1 MCLHV
6 ETAEN
11 LPMGD
16 EASGSK
22 ALESPPVKLA
32 LEVDAKKSKKR
43 KRRTH
48 CSTMVANDCHITK
61 LEKSYTRV
69 MLSLTKPSY
78 LLGLGSNF
86 IRHENR
92 MRLFH
97 LLQKLVR
104 QHNWREAAGV
114 LSVFLRATCK
124 DKSPILNR
132 FKYTVSLDLLK
143 HIEGDDVSLSAISS
157 IYDTW
162 MARIGT
168 NLSNTRNKDGQMKE
182 DSFVVR
188 LQFILSRVMQGD
200 IEAERHNVKILME
213 ERGYENHPF
222 FNMILGLISS
232 QLWYS
237 SLPEEMQWKDTFQIH
252 SPTHSDMPATPS
264 QLEMS
269 AMRFSYEVGDSERHN
284 AIFNEESGAS
294 FHCDSETSVM
304 KDKEISV
311 EVDGSFN
318 REALPVEVGKLHKEN
333 LQKDFQLQGFYVNS
347 AESDASFDNNGG
359 HMHFV
364 PNPTAFENSGSW
376 LLPLRTGN
384 WELDQ
389 IVRDEEYRNAVKYLQ
404 EAVHSTP
411 PVPAALLPL
420 VQLLL
425 IGCKDKE
432 ALDEIEKFCA
442 NSSGALPKRMKANIL
457 EHVDPNNSVV
467 LATCYEDALKSDP
480 KCSQSLARL
489 ISLHQKGDY
498 SPQSLLEMIA
508 LHLDAVFVEYD
519 TWREFALCFFKVSR
533 CEEDEMSVCQHGNE
547 GEKRQ
552 SYSVCYHGIP
562 KMFTQG
568 KSVGPW
574 RSRCRWWST
583 RHFGKSILASEID
596 AGDWQLLTYKAAC
609 ASHMYGQDFGYV
621 AKAYTCIQKE
631 NNRDLSMFLRQH
643 MQNSLGLYSQLQRG
657 TN

>member
-1 MCLHV
+1 MYLHAETV
-6 ETAEN
+6 ED
-11 LPMGD
+11 LPIED
-16 EASGSK
+16 EAIGSK
-22 ALESPPVKLA
+22 ALESPPVKLS
-32 LEVDAKKSKKR
+32 LEFDAKKSKKR
-43 KRRTH
+43 KRRRH

-104 QHNWREAAGV
+104 QHNWKEAAGV
-114 LSVFLRATCK
+114 LSVFLKATRK

-132 FKYTVSLDLLK
+132 FKYTVLLDLLK
-143 HIEGDDVSLSAISS
+143 HIEGDDVSLSAISG

-168 NLSNTRNKDGQMKE
+168 NLSNKRTKDGQMKE

-188 LQFILSRVMQGD
+188 LQFILSRVLQGD
-200 IEAERHNVKILME
+200 IEDERHNVKILME

-237 SLPEEMQWKDTFQIH
+237 SLPEEIQWKDTFKIH
-252 SPTHSDMPATPS
+252 SPTHSDESATPS

-269 AMRFSYEVGDSERHN
+269 ATRFSHEVGDSERHN
-284 AIFNEESGAS
+284 TVFNEESGAS

-304 KDKEISV
+304 KEREISV
-311 EVDGSFN
+311 EVDGSVN
-318 REALPVEVGKLHKEN
+318 REALPVKVDKLHKEN
-333 LQKDFQLQGFYVNS
+333 LQIDFQPRGFYVNS
-347 AESDASFDNNGG
+347 AETDASFDNNGG

-364 PNPTAFENSGSW
+364 PNLTAFENSGSW

-384 WELDQ
+384 WDLDQ

-442 NSSGALPKRMKANIL
+442 NSSGALPKRMKANLL
-457 EHVDPNNSVV
+457 ERVDPNNSVI
-467 LATCYEDALKSDP
+467 LATCYEDTLKSDP
-480 KCSQSLARL
+480 KCSHSLARL
-489 ISLHQKGDY
+489 IRLHQKGDY

-508 LHLDAVFVEYD
+508 LHLDAVFVEHD
-519 TWREFALCFFKVSR
+519 TWREFALCFLKVSR
-533 CEEDEMSVCQHGNE
+533 CEEDEMSVCLNGNE

-552 SYSVCYHGIP
+552 SYSFCYNGIP
-562 KMFTQG
+562 KMFTHG
-568 KSVGPW
+568 KSVGLW

-583 RHFGKSILASEID
+583 RHFSKSILGSEID

-643 MQNSLGLYSQLQRG
+643 RQNSIGFYSQHQRG
-657 TN
+657 NS

>member
-1 MCLHV
+1 MYLHAETV
-6 ETAEN
+6 ED
-11 LPMGD
+11 LPLE

-32 LEVDAKKSKKR
+32 LEADAKKSKKR
-43 KRRTH
+43 KRRGH

-78 LLGLGSNF
+78 LLGLGSNY

-92 MRLFH
+92 MRLFN

-104 QHNWREAAGV
+104 QHNWKEAAGV
-114 LSVFLRATCK
+114 LGVFLKATRK

-132 FKYTVSLDLLK
+132 FKYTVLLDLLK
-143 HIEGDDVSLSAISS
+143 HIEGDDVSLSAISG

-162 MARIGT
+162 MTRIGT
-168 NLSNTRNKDGQMKE
+168 NLANKRTKDGQMKE

-188 LQFILSRVMQGD
+188 LQFILSRVLQGD

-237 SLPEEMQWKDTFQIH
+237 SLPEEIQWKDTFKIH
-252 SPTHSDMPATPS
+252 SPTCSDQSPTPS
-264 QLEMS
+264 QIEMS
-269 AMRFSYEVGDSERHN
+269 ATRFSHDIGDSAGHN
-284 AIFNEESGAS
+284 TAFNEESGAS
-294 FHCDSETSVM
+294 FRCDSETSVM
-304 KDKEISV
+304 KEKEISV
-311 EVDGSFN
+311 EDDGSFN
-318 REALPVEVGKLHKEN
+318 REVLPVKVDKQHKEN
-333 LQKDFQLQGFYVNS
+333 LQIDFQPRGFYVNS

-359 HMHFV
+359 QMRFV
-364 PNPTAFENSGSW
+364 PNLTAFENLGSW

-384 WELDQ
+384 WDLDR
-389 IVRDEEYRNAVKYLQ
+389 IVHDEEYRNAVKYLQ
-404 EAVHSTP
+404 EAIHSTP

-442 NSSGALPKRMKANIL
+442 ISSGALPKRMKANLL
-457 EHVDPNNSVV
+457 ERVDPNNSVI
-467 LATCYEDALKSDP
+467 LATCYEDTLKSDP
-480 KCSQSLARL
+480 KCSHSLARL
-489 ISLHQKGDY
+489 IRLHQKGDY

-508 LHLDAVFVEYD
+508 LHLDAVFVEHD
-519 TWREFALCFFKVSR
+519 TWREFALCFLKVSR
-533 CEEDEMSVCQHGNE
+533 CEEDEMSVCLHGNE

-552 SYSVCYHGIP
+552 SYSFCYNGIP
-562 KMFTQG
+562 KMFTHG
-568 KSVGPW
+568 KSVGLW

-583 RHFGKSILASEID
+583 RHFSKSILASEID

-609 ASHMYGQDFGYV
+609 ASHMYGKDFGYV
-621 AKAYTCIQKE
+621 AKAYTCIRKE

-643 MQNSLGLYSQLQRG
+643 MQNSIGFYSQLQRG
-657 TN
+657 NS

>member
-1 MCLHV
+1 MYLHAETV
-6 ETAEN
+6 ED
-11 LPMGD
+11 LPIED
-16 EASGSK
+16 EAIGSK
-22 ALESPPVKLA
+22 ALESPPVKLS

-43 KRRTH
+43 KRRSH

-104 QHNWREAAGV
+104 QHNWKEAAGV
-114 LSVFLRATCK
+114 LSVFLKATRK

-132 FKYTVSLDLLK
+132 FKYTVLLDLLK
-143 HIEGDDVSLSAISS
+143 HIEGDDVSLSAISG

-168 NLSNTRNKDGQMKE
+168 NLSNKRTKDGQMKE

-188 LQFILSRVMQGD
+188 LQFILSRVLQGD

-237 SLPEEMQWKDTFQIH
+237 SLPEEIQWKDTFKIH
-252 SPTHSDMPATPS
+252 SPMHSDESATPS

-269 AMRFSYEVGDSERHN
+269 ATRFSHEVGDSERHN
-284 AIFNEESGAS
+284 TVFNEESGAS

-304 KDKEISV
+304 KEKEISV
-311 EVDGSFN
+311 EVDGSVN
-318 REALPVEVGKLHKEN
+318 REALPVKVDKLHKEN
-333 LQKDFQLQGFYVNS
+333 LQIDFQPRGFYVNS
-347 AESDASFDNNGG
+347 AETDASIDNNGG

-364 PNPTAFENSGSW
+364 PNLTAFENSGSW

-384 WELDQ
+384 WDLDQ

-442 NSSGALPKRMKANIL
+442 NSSGALPKRMKANLL
-457 EHVDPNNSVV
+457 ERVDPNNSVI
-467 LATCYEDALKSDP
+467 LATCYEDTLKSDP
-480 KCSQSLARL
+480 KCSHSLARL
-489 ISLHQKGDY
+489 IRLHQKGDY

-508 LHLDAVFVEYD
+508 LHLDAVFVEHD
-519 TWREFALCFFKVSR
+519 TWREFALCFLKVSR
-533 CEEDEMSVCQHGNE
+533 CEEDEMSVCLHGNE

-552 SYSVCYHGIP
+552 SYSFCYNGIP
-562 KMFTQG
+562 KMFTHG
-568 KSVGPW
+568 KSVGLW

-583 RHFGKSILASEID
+583 RHFSKSILASEID

-643 MQNSLGLYSQLQRG
+643 RQNSIGFYSHHQRG
-657 TN
+657 NS